1 MLITIDTKWVESL
14 EDFDTQTKVVMYD
27 AIFAY
32 MSDKEVNL
40 PDDTWKMFH
49 VLMPMLAEEKNK
61 RLRFVLMPMLAE
73 EKNKRLRLAERSR
86 QNGKKGGRKKKP
98 TKPVQKKLL
107 EVEEYRSDDL
117 KKLDVW
123 MEEKTPYIYENI
135 RHINEKEYKA
145 LMARYTI
152 AQICD
157 TLQQIENRRD
167 LRKRYTNLYRTLL
180 NWLKND
186 RTRNE

>member
-61 RLRFVLMPMLAE
+61 RLR
-73 EKNKRLRLAERSR
+73 LAERSR
-86 QNGKKGGRKKKP
+86 QNGKKGGRKKKAV
-98 TKPVQKKLL
+98 KPVQKKLL
-107 EVEEYRSDDL
+107 EVEEYRSDGL

-167 LRKRYTNLYRTLL
+167 LRKKYTNLYRTLL
-180 NWLKND
+180 NWMKK
-186 RTRNE
+186 EYGS

>member
-49 VLMPMLAEEKNK
+49 
-61 RLRFVLMPMLAE
+61 VLMPMLAE

>member
-1 MLITIDTKWVESL
+1 M

-49 VLMPMLAEEKNK
+49 
-61 RLRFVLMPMLAE
+61 VLMPMLAE

-167 LRKRYTNLYRTLL
+167 LRKRYTSLYRTLL

>member
-14 EDFDTQTKVVMYD
+14 EDFDTETKVVMYD

-32 MSDKEVNL
+32 MADREVIL

-61 RLRFVLMPMLAE
+61 RI
-73 EKNKRLRLAERSR
+73 RLAERSR
-86 QNGKKGGRKKKP
+86 MNGQKGGRKKKT
-98 TKPVQKKLL
+98 TKPVQKKLI

-117 KKLDVW
+117 KKLDKW

-135 RHINEKEYKA
+135 RHINDKEYKA
-145 LMARYTI
+145 LISRYTI
-152 AQICD
+152 GQICD
-157 TLQQIENRRD
+157 MLQQIENRKD

>member
-49 VLMPMLAEEKNK
+49 
-61 RLRFVLMPMLAE
+61 VLMPMLAE

-167 LRKRYTNLYRTLL
+167 LRKRYTSLYRTLL

>member
-1 MLITIDTKWVESL
+1 M

-49 VLMPMLAEEKNK
+49 
-61 RLRFVLMPMLAE
+61 VLMPMLAE

>member
-61 RLRFVLMPMLAE
+61 RLR
-73 EKNKRLRLAERSR
+73 LAERSR

-107 EVEEYRSDDL
+107 EVEEYRSDGL

-167 LRKRYTNLYRTLL
+167 LRKKYTNLYRTLL
-180 NWLKND
+180 NWMKK
-186 RTRNE
+186 EYGS

>member
-14 EDFDTQTKVVMYD
+14 EDFDTETKVVMYD

-49 VLMPMLAEEKNK
+49 
-61 RLRFVLMPMLAE
+61 VLMPMLAE

>member
-61 RLRFVLMPMLAE
+61 RLR
-73 EKNKRLRLAERSR
+73 LAERSR
-86 QNGKKGGRKKKP
+86 QNGKKGGRKKKA

-135 RHINEKEYKA
+135 RHINEKEYRA

>member
-14 EDFDTQTKVVMYD
+14 EDFDTETKVVMYD

-32 MSDKEVNL
+32 MADREIIL

-61 RLRFVLMPMLAE
+61 RI
-73 EKNKRLRLAERSR
+73 RLAERSR
-86 QNGKKGGRKKKP
+86 MNGRKGGRKKKT
-98 TKPVQKKLL
+98 TKPVQKKLI

-117 KKLDVW
+117 KKLDKW

-135 RHINEKEYKA
+135 RHINDKEYKA
-145 LMARYTI
+145 LIARYTI

>member
-61 RLRFVLMPMLAE
+61 RLR
-73 EKNKRLRLAERSR
+73 LAERSR
-86 QNGKKGGRKKKP
+86 QNGKKGGRKKKA